1 MTRRRIL
8 DQNTFTRNRVGKYL
22 LILAG
27 FVALG
32 GSGFFVVKAIS
43 DSSFGAPDVANGKR
57 VYLANCLACHGDR
70 GHGDGLASEAMTVK
84 PDNIYEE
91 LTNPFGFKAELIDSV
106 LSGDNG
112 QGGNMP
118 AFEALLS
125 KGDVNDVFGYI
136 LQVNAENR

>member
-1 MTRRRIL
+1 MILRRAPFL
-8 DQNTFTRNRVGKYL
+8 ALVVAVWVSVGPAAAAESAEGELLYRVH
-22 LILAG
+22 
-27 FVALG
+27 
-32 GSGFFVVKAIS
+32 
-43 DSSFGAPDVANGKR
+43 
-57 VYLANCLACHGDR
+57 CLACHGDR